1 VHHHHF
7 AAAETIFAPIQF
19 RPSATVGKRVSQGTV
34 ILSEAKD
41 LLVNNGM
48 TRKQILRRSAPQD
61 DREV

>member
-19 RPSATVGKRVSQGTV
+19 PLPPQLERVSQGTV

-41 LLVNNGM
+41 LLV
-48 TRKQILRRSAPQD
+48 TVA
-61 DREV
+61 

>member
-19 RPSATVGKRVSQGTV
+19 PPFRHGWKRVSQGTV

-41 LLVNNGM
+41 LLV
-48 TRKQILRRSAPQD
+48 TVA
-61 DREV
+61 